1 MRLLPG
7 LQAGRTEIEAVQ
19 RPARGTAIRDDPPNL
34 VILTR
39 GELMTSSKTMLY
51 VLGIVLLASSVTA
64 APMLTFKFTSINIP
78 GAARVFPGESARR
91 A

>member
-1 MRLLPG
+1 
-7 LQAGRTEIEAVQ
+7 
-19 RPARGTAIRDDPPNL
+19 
-34 VILTR
+34 
-39 GELMTSSKTMLY
+39 MTSSKTMLY